1 MIRLSGARI
10 VLIALT
16 LMASLASAQQTP
28 PKVQIFGG
36 YSLLHADKGG
46 LTDLKVDLGLHD
58 PFSQF
63 AVKTYFNGWNAEG
76 QYNLGRWVGVAVDA
90 SGYSG
95 VPITASIPVS
105 GLPRQSRYSLLVGPV
120 ISYRTKSPFT
130 PFGHVL
136 FGWERFH
143 LDGSAPAGAATS
155 VSTSYTDFAM
165 ALGGGLDLRVSHRFS
180 IRAVQVDWYRTY
192 LNLSKFYNSAYNT
205 QQFDGLATR
214 EKNVRISTG
223 LVVQF

>member
-1 MIRLSGARI
+1 MIRLSGATI
-10 VLIALT
+10 ALIALI
-16 LMASLASAQQTP
+16 LFSSFAFAQDTP
-28 PKVQIFGG
+28 KIEVFGG
-36 YSLLHADKGG
+36 YSLLHEDKGG

-58 PFSQF
+58 PNSQF

-76 QYNLGRWVGVAVDA
+76 QYNLGRWVGIAVDA

-95 VPITASIPVS
+95 VPITASIPVA
-105 GLPRQSRYSLLVGPV
+105 GLPSQSRYSLLAGPV
-120 ISYRTKSPFT
+120 ISYRTKSPLT

-143 LDGSAPAGAATS
+143 LGASAPAGAAPS
-155 VSTSYTDFAM
+155 VSISYTNFAM
-165 ALGGGLDLRVSHRFS
+165 ALGGGVDYRVSHRFS

-192 LNLSKFYNSAYNT
+192 LNLSSFYNSAYNS

-214 EKNVRISTG
+214 EKNIRISAG
-223 LVVQF
+223 IVVRF